1 MRWKLRRVSI
11 IILVSMII
19 FIGGCAGLMKKKPL
33 TLENITIAK
42 IRHRIEQNNLKYRSL
57 KADARISVESPK
69 VNFSAKS
76 NINIKKPDSL
86 LMTIKAPFGIGFG
99 TVFIDQN
106 QFLVYNSF
114 DNTVYTGDPQRL
126 KRTQL
131 LPIDIKLE
139 NIFQAFSG
147 IHLIDFF
154 DQDSFAIDHNKYL
167 VIGSKNNQTMKYW
180 IDPKRFVVTEF
191 QLWNK
196 GKKPLVVIEYKQ
208 FEKKHQI
215 LLPKLIQITQ
225 PGQRTRLTILY
236 TDREPNCLLSPKD
249 FEIKIPEKARR
260 IKI

>member
-1 MRWKLRRVSI
+1 LKQIFSAVI
-11 IILVSMII
+11 ITILI
-19 FIGGCAGLMKKKPL
+19 FITGCAGLIQKKPL
-33 TLENITIAK
+33 TLDNLTIAE
-42 IRHRIEQNNLKYRSL
+42 IRHRIEQNNLKYHSM
-57 KADARISVESPK
+57 KANAEISVESAK

-76 NINIKKPDSL
+76 NIKIKKPDSL

-114 DNTVYTGDPQRL
+114 DNTVYTGDPQKL
-126 KRTQL
+126 KRTQF

-147 IHLIDFF
+147 IQLIDFF
-154 DQDSFAIDHNKYL
+154 DRDSLAIDHNKYL
-167 VIGSKNNQTMKYW
+167 VIGSKDNQTMKYW

-196 GKKPLVVIEYKQ
+196 RKKPLVVIEYKQ
-208 FEKKHQI
+208 FEKKDQI

-225 PGQRTRLTILY
+225 PGQSTRLTILY

-249 FEIKIPEKARR
+249 FEIKIPEQAV
-260 IKI
+260 KIEL